1 MKENLTVFICFSAK
15 DRYTIAEPIVH
26 HLKNYGIDIWYDRY
40 AMVLGDNRIE
50 KNLKE
55 VKKNGT
61 LMDNTSRKAFQGR
74 NLMLGTEE
82 FKLLAEKHMDMIFR
96 IAFSF
101 LKSQSDAEDVTQD
114 VLLRLYETDYVFES
128 QSHIKNWL
136 AKVTC
141 NECRKFWRR
150 LPHKQE
156 NISDYADRLA
166 FEEKSY
172 QDLFTAV
179 MRLDKAKRIVVIL
192 YYLEGYQIHEI
203 AELLEIPQG
212 TVGTRLARARKEL
225 RKYLEDEVSI

>member
-1 MKENLTVFICFSAK
+1 
-15 DRYTIAEPIVH
+15 
-26 HLKNYGIDIWYDRY
+26 
-40 AMVLGDNRIE
+40 
-50 KNLKE
+50 
-55 VKKNGT
+55 
-61 LMDNTSRKAFQGR
+61 MDNTSRKAFQGR

-82 FKLLAEKHMDMIFR
+82 FKLLAEKYMDMIFR

-128 QSHIKNWL
+128 QAHIKNWL

-156 NISDYADRLA
+156 NISDYADHLA
-166 FEEKSY
+166 FEEKTY

-225 RKYLEDEVSI
+225 RKYLEEEVSI

>member
-1 MKENLTVFICFSAK
+1 
-15 DRYTIAEPIVH
+15 
-26 HLKNYGIDIWYDRY
+26 
-40 AMVLGDNRIE
+40 
-50 KNLKE
+50 
-55 VKKNGT
+55 
-61 LMDNTSRKAFQGR
+61 MDNTSRKAFQGR

-192 YYLEGYQIHEI
+192 YYLEGYQIREI